1 MKSSI
6 MLLLGII
13 FCAFSNVLA
22 LGNCE
27 IAGEAIAF
35 EETTQ
40 VEESIGT
47 EKILVEEKYIKI
59 GFCEYDLEKKS
70 LQPLRCF
77 RPQQLH
83 RFLDSVEKVPGLN
96 NSVWINLK
104 TLDFNDREDLN
115 TKMTEFVAKYPNQ
128 EICPSGLITS
138 PASKKKIEDSAS
150 YLAELY
156 NRREGTLSNNDL
168 DLSPSANSKDSNNQ
182 K

>member
-1 MKSSI
+1 MKSSL
-6 MLLLGII
+6 MLLLGIF

-22 LGNCE
+22 LGKCE

-35 EETTQ
+35 EETIK
-40 VEESIGT
+40 VEKSIGT
-47 EKILVEEKYIKI
+47 EKKLLEEKYIKI

-83 RFLDSVEKVPGLN
+83 LFLDSVEKTPGLN
-96 NSVWINLK
+96 NSLWINLK
-104 TLDFNDREDLN
+104 TLDFQDRDDLN

-138 PASKKKIEDSAS
+138 PASKKKIEDSAN

-156 NRREGTLSNNDL
+156 NRREGPLSSNNL
-168 DLSPSANSKDSNNQ
+168 DLLPTANSKSSKQ